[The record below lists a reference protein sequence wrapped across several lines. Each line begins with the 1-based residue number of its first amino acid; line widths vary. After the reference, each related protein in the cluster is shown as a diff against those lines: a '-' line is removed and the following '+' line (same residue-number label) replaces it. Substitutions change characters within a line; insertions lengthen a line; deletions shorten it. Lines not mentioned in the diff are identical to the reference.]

1 MVASRCVRLARCCAS
16 CCSSRR
22 SIPAS
27 SARLSRSAPMTCC
40 SAIAAFS
47 CDTQDQ
53 EHSEQASGH
62 EQLGGGLCY
71 MISEVQVFPEAMRG
85 AGEGHYPWDLEPDSM
100 MTNGTVK
107 GAVTATSG
115 RELLVAYKDSS
126 KTITVPEG
134 APVVTFAPAE
144 RIDLKPGAPVFFSAT
159 KNEGV
164 LSTGRLTVGKD

>member
-1 MVASRCVRLARCCAS
+1 MSFGRICGSNSRMVASRCVRLARCCAS

-71 MISEVQVFPEAMRG
+71 MISSLSAPIQAQTKSQNHCDEVLAARG
-85 AGEGHYPWDLEPDSM
+85 KTSM
-100 MTNGTVK
+100 GWFY
-107 GAVTATSG
+107 G
-115 RELLVAYKDSS
+115 
-126 KTITVPEG
+126 
-134 APVVTFAPAE
+134 
-144 RIDLKPGAPVFFSAT
+144 LKLHFVINH
-159 KNEGV
+159 K
-164 LSTGRLTVGKD
+164 